1 MGNLDKV
8 KISERSSQMW
18 QRFTSAIPVPRRPRQ
33 MDHSDLV
40 VSLGYIAS
48 ARLV

>member
-8 KISERSSQMW
+8 KISEKLSQLW
-18 QRFTSAIPVPRRPRQ
+18 RFTPAIPALGRPRQ

-40 VSLGYIAS
+40 ASLGYIAS
-48 ARLV
+48 ARLA